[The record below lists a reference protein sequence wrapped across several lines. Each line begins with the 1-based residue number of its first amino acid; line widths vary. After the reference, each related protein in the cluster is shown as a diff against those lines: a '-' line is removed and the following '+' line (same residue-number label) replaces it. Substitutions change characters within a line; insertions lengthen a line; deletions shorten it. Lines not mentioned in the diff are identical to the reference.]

1 MSTSECP
8 LLINFVDILDFMRNA
23 LESKIFFLRFLS
35 QIKGL
40 PNIETDTR
48 NLKCSPWDLRGESLP
63 AQDPT
68 QTTGW
73 SMEDASLSRWPGGYL
88 LQTVEAQV
96 YEVAGVHLYF
106 PDTVGIVGVVSRVE
120 WAGKVPTGTE

>member
-40 PNIETDTR
+40 PNIETDTSWWGSE
-48 NLKCSPWDLRGESLP
+48 KPE
-63 AQDPT
+63 
-68 QTTGW
+68 
-73 SMEDASLSRWPGGYL
+73 M
-88 LQTVEAQV
+88 
-96 YEVAGVHLYF
+96 
-106 PDTVGIVGVVSRVE
+106 
-120 WAGKVPTGTE
+120 